1 MLAKF
6 FGLNPKGRYL
16 NLEKEK
22 ENFCAVLTYSV
33 KWASEIRKFHVAGV
47 YQRLRNVQESVMHVK
62 SCSFTDLNLLLFCC
76 CKESLS

>member
-33 KWASEIRKFHVAGV
+33 KWASEIRTFHAGTAQQV
-47 YQRLRNVQESVMHVK
+47 FEWGELKKNA
-62 SCSFTDLNLLLFCC
+62 
-76 CKESLS
+76 

>member
-33 KWASEIRKFHVAGV
+33 KWASEIK
-47 YQRLRNVQESVMHVK
+47 L
-62 SCSFTDLNLLLFCC
+62 SFMSQACIND
-76 CKESLS
+76 

>member
-6 FGLNPKGRYL
+6 FGLNPKGRSL

-62 SCSFTDLNLLLFCC
+62 SCSFSNLNLLLFCC